1 MSTTCPLIRPGASRR
16 AIPGLEFA
24 GLVLAGLLIV
34 GVAASARAAD
44 TAPPPATAA
53 AAAAAVAPTPASAPA
68 LAPAPAPDA
77 ASAPADLGQALRAVV
92 DEARGRLRELHAAMK
107 AGPDPQ
113 QAAALR
119 AEAESIQRDLRRH
132 LLEVQLEFAQKNGD
146 AALVDELTGIL
157 GRLDQPAVGVP
168 QNRPA
173 PAQTPQ
179 PAPAAR

>member
-1 MSTTCPLIRPGASRR
+1 MSTTCPFIRPGAARR
-16 AIPGLEFA
+16 PIPGLKFA
-24 GLVLAGLLIV
+24 GLVFAGLLIV
-34 GVAASARAAD
+34 GVAAAAPAAD
-44 TAPPPATAA
+44 AI
-53 AAAAAVAPTPASAPA
+53 APTPATAPA
-68 LAPAPAPDA
+68 AAPATATATA
-77 ASAPADLGQALRAVV
+77 AAPADLGQALRAVV

-107 AGPDPQ
+107 AAPDPQ

-119 AEAESIQRDLRRH
+119 AETESIQRDLRRR

-157 GRLDQPAVGVP
+157 QRLDQPAVGVP